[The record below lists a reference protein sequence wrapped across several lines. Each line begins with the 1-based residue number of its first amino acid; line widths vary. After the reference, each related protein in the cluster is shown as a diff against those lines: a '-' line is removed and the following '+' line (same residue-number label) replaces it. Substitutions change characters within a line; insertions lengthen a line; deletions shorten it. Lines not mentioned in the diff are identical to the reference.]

1 MRISAVGN
9 PDIGRWTQ
17 EFGEANYKGSNYAFV
32 VVDTI
37 SLSAENLNING
48 EAWKFIE
55 KIGKRVIYHLRP
67 QSFDAMLVFFDVL
80 IALFLNR
87 GADRAAHP

>member
-1 MRISAVGN
+1 MKRITKAA
-9 PDIGRWTQ
+9 ITH
-17 EFGEANYKGSNYAFV
+17 
-32 VVDTI
+32 
-37 SLSAENLNING
+37 SLWSIPYPSSAENPNING